1 MENKKKNDKKQTV
14 QTSCDYCVHYDWDAE
29 GEFYECNMNLDEDE
43 MVYFLQGRFSHCPY
57 YQPYDEYKIARK
69 Q

>member
-1 MENKKKNDKKQTV
+1 MDKTKKETGCN
-14 QTSCDYCVHYDWDAE
+14 CDYCVHYDWDDE

-43 MVYFLQGRFSHCPY
+43 MVYFLKGQYKNCPY
-57 YQPYDEYKIARK
+57 FQAYDEYKIARK